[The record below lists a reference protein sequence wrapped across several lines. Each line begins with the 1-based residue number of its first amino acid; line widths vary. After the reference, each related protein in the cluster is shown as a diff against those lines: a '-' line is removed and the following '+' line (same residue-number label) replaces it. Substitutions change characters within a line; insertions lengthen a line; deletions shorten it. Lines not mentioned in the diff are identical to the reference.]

1 MQPLLLFAVPVLLAL
16 FLQAMYGAVDLL
28 IVGKFASSA
37 DVSAVSTGS
46 QIMTTLT
53 NLVSSF
59 AMGTTILLGQ
69 QIGSGKKEEGG
80 RTVGTAILLFAGIAV
95 IMSVILVVF
104 APQVSSLM
112 NAPEEAFQK
121 TVNYIR
127 ICGGMLVIVAYNLIG
142 CIFRG
147 LGDSRTPLI
156 TVAIACVF
164 NVAGDLLLCAVFGM
178 GTAGAA
184 IATVFAQI
192 VSVIVSFILISKK
205 DLPFTIKK
213 ENIRIHKTYLR
224 KMTAFGAP
232 IALQDLLVSIS
243 FLIILAIVN
252 DMGVIASAGVG
263 KSLCFYYADIIRLYA
278 VHVCF
283 RSTKLWC
290 RTPYQNKK
298 GIALWH
304 RSFLYRRYCNVRNYL
319 LPWRYPGRY
328 FLLRPGSNSSSR
340 RLPESLCH

>member
-127 ICGGMLVIVAYNLIG
+127 ICGGGMLVIVAYNLIG

-147 LGDSRTPLI
+147 LGDSRTIDHRCHRMCIQCCRRL
-156 TVAIACVF
+156 
-164 NVAGDLLLCAVFGM
+164 
-178 GTAGAA
+178 
-184 IATVFAQI
+184 
-192 VSVIVSFILISKK
+192 
-205 DLPFTIKK
+205 
-213 ENIRIHKTYLR
+213 
-224 KMTAFGAP
+224 AF
-232 IALQDLLVSIS
+232 
-243 FLIILAIVN
+243 
-252 DMGVIASAGVG
+252 M
-263 KSLCFYYADIIRLYA
+263 CR
-278 VHVCF
+278 F
-283 RSTKLWC
+283 RYGYSWC
-290 RTPYQNKK
+290 RYCYCICTDRQCNRIFYSYQ
-298 GIALWH
+298 
-304 RSFLYRRYCNVRNYL
+304 
-319 LPWRYPGRY
+319 
-328 FLLRPGSNSSSR
+328 
-340 RLPESLCH
+340 

>member
-1 MQPLLLFAVPVLLAL
+1 MHPLLLFAVPVLPAL

-46 QIMTTLT
+46 QIMITLT
-53 NLVSSF
+53 NLISSF

-69 QIGSGKKEEGG
+69 QIGSGKKEEGS

-127 ICGGMLVIVAYNLIG
+127 ICGGGMLVIVAYNLIG

-164 NVAGDLLLCAVFGM
+164 EYC
-178 GTAGAA
+178 
-184 IATVFAQI
+184 
-192 VSVIVSFILISKK
+192 
-205 DLPFTIKK
+205 
-213 ENIRIHKTYLR
+213 RR
-224 KMTAFGAP
+224 
-232 IALQDLLVSIS
+232 
-243 FLIILAIVN
+243 
-252 DMGVIASAGVG
+252 
-263 KSLCFYYADIIRLYA
+263 LCFYAPFSVWVQLVPLLLLY
-278 VHVCF
+278 
-283 RSTKLWC
+283 L
-290 RTPYQNKK
+290 
-298 GIALWH
+298 H
-304 RSFLYRRYCNVRNYL
+304 RSSV
-319 LPWRYPGRY
+319 
-328 FLLRPGSNSSSR
+328 
-340 RLPESLCH
+340 